1 MSNKQALLDC
11 TFSWG
16 KTCRLYRDS
25 IEIAGKSY
33 SLDDLTYIHPT
44 YRTVLGI
51 ASARLELCFG
61 LRRLTLRGIPD
72 PETARE
78 MVSHLLPYAEQA
90 GPHII
95 SHRVRSRTTQ
105 ARDLARAQ
113 AKTWERT
120 QKIPA
125 LLDAS
130 RPNTSMTPAATPLP
144 ESDEPLSEDQTV
156 SQSEVAD
163 VFDDFQDFA
172 EQPTSHVPT
181 NDLPVSVLPALEIA
195 EDMSEQSTLPV
206 LASCSLSLPEQPTD
220 HALVD
225 LPPLPEQPT
234 EHMPVNPLPLSA
246 QPSLPIPA
254 EALSA
259 QPISPTS
266 IGSASDLP
274 SVPMLE
280 NAPFVQ
286 PTKVVAANKPS
297 RPLPVVNIQ
306 PTHIPRREPPLRPV
320 QPANPRTSLEQTLAR
335 VSAAQSEKRNPLP
348 ASEQTLIRVAA
359 AQSEKR
365 NPAKSTLDTDSAPVS
380 ALKSNVLP
388 IIHVPV
394 RLQPGEYA
402 HYSSGAALCGD
413 QLTNSEQAIYPP
425 LDHGLLIL
433 TNRRIFYLG
442 KRCQLMLAYTH
453 LWYVSILQ
461 DAVALHIEGQ
471 FRRIIMEIEQPQ
483 TWASRIEQLS
493 LIARRS
499 PSHPTQAAPMYVL
512 PGVKPAS
519 PLPITVKRAALKLP
533 TAQVGTVSTTAS
545 TPAPATHTS
554 QHTTEAITIELAS
567 PANQGIVEATTI
579 ELASPANLG
588 IVEVTTIELDPLDG
602 ESEDI
607 DTQTFSL
614 HNEDEEVTSK
624 QTALSARAQ
633 VEMENVDTCILS
645 IHHHDDEATN
655 KLEVVSIATQAA
667 QENTRLLVSHDQDD
681 AENEDEQ
688 TVPVRH
694 RKIAAISTHPL
705 HTKNNQPNEKKVR
718 RSTQSRTLS
727 RTRSLEEER

>member
-125 LLDAS
+125 LLDAL
-130 RPNTSMTPAATPLP
+130 RPSTSTTPASTPLP
-144 ESDEPLSEDQTV
+144 ESDKSLSEDQTV

-181 NDLPVSVLPALEIA
+181 NDLPVSVLPASEIA

-206 LASCSLSLPEQPTD
+206 PASSL
-220 HALVD
+220 
-225 LPPLPEQPT
+225 PLPEQPT

-274 SVPMLE
+274 SAPMLE
-280 NAPFVQ
+280 DAPSVQ
-286 PTKVVAANKPS
+286 PTRVAAANKPS
-297 RPLPVVNIQ
+297 RPLPVVKIQ

-320 QPANPRTSLEQTLAR
+320 QRAHPRTSLEQTLAR

-348 ASEQTLIRVAA
+348 ALEQTLTRVAA
-359 AQSEKR
+359 AQAEKR
-365 NPAKSTLDTDSAPVS
+365 NSAKSTPETGSAPVS

-388 IIHVPV
+388 IIQVPV

-425 LDHGLLIL
+425 LDRGLLIL
-433 TNRRIFYLG
+433 TNQRIFYLG

-453 LWYVSILQ
+453 LWYVSLLQ

-483 TWASRIEQLS
+483 AWASRIEQLS

-499 PSHPTQAAPMYVL
+499 PSHPAQPAPMYVL
-512 PGVKPAS
+512 PDVKPAS
-519 PLPITVKRAALKLP
+519 SLPITVKRAALKLP

-545 TPAPATHTS
+545 TPASATHIS
-554 QHTTEAITIELAS
+554 QHTTEATTIELASQAKQGIVEAITIELAS
-567 PANQGIVEATTI
+567 PANQSII
-579 ELASPANLG
+579 
-588 IVEVTTIELDPLDG
+588 EVTTIELDPLDG
-602 ESEDI
+602 ELEDI

-614 HNEDEEVTSK
+614 PNEEEEVTSK

-645 IHHHDDEATN
+645 IHNHDDEATS
-655 KLEVVSIATQAA
+655 KLEAVSVATQAE

-681 AENEDEQ
+681 AESEDEQ

-705 HTKNNQPNEKKVR
+705 HTRTNQPNEKKVR

-727 RTRSLEEER
+727 RTLPLEEER